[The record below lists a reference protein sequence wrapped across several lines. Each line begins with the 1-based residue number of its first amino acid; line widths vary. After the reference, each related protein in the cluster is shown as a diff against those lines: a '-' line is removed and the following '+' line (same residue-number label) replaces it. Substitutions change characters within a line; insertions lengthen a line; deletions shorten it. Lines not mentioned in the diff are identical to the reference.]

1 MPFEILEPATIES
14 IAAQKGV
21 NSKPTSRLQLE
32 SCADLWSQPV
42 IEIEWTI
49 RGLLPKGLYLLAD
62 REKGGKSYLAMQV
75 ALAVAQGR
83 PIFPNSD
90 DFRPDTPGRVHYYD
104 LEMDGETFK
113 SRLRELCKS
122 ADGLERMHRV
132 TELERLTESG
142 IAELS
147 ALQAGQR
154 ADLIV
159 LDTLTAAVRAGGSTN
174 QSIWKAEY
182 EELAC
187 LRDVAHKTDCSILVL
202 HHTNKTA
209 GASPFDSIA
218 GTRARG
224 AATDGNFVVSRNGN
238 VITLHAVTRRT
249 APIEIALGLF
259 RQGVPG
265 WSLIGDAK
273 AVKRSEERDAI
284 LRLLA
289 NGPSM
294 LARDIAETLGE
305 NRKAIGMRLTRMA
318 RDGEVERNPDGT
330 YAAVLSPRDAGSFAD
345 ER

>member
-1 MPFEILEPATIES
+1 MPFEIVEPATIES

-21 NSKPTSRLQLE
+21 NSKPTWGLQLE

-62 REKGGKSYLAMQV
+62 REKGGKSYLAMQA

-83 PIFPNSD
+83 PVFPNRD
-90 DFRPDTPGRVHYYD
+90 DFRPDAPGRVHYYD
-104 LEMDGETFK
+104 LEMDSETFK
-113 SRLRELCKS
+113 SRLRELCTS
-122 ADGLERMHRV
+122 SDGLENMCRV
-132 TELERLTESG
+132 TELERLTENG
-142 IAELS
+142 IKELS
-147 ALQAGQR
+147 ALQAR
-154 ADLIV
+154 NPADLIV

-187 LRDVAHKTDCSILVL
+187 LRDVAHKTNCTILVL

-224 AATDGNFVVSRNGN
+224 VATDGNFVVSRNGN
-238 VITLHAVTRRT
+238 TITLHAVTRRT
-249 APIEIALGLF
+249 APIELAMSLW
-259 RQGVPG
+259 RNGVPG
-265 WSLIGDAK
+265 WSLLGDASV
-273 AVKRSEERDAI
+273 VKRSAERDAV
-284 LRLLA
+284 LDLLA
-289 NGPSM
+289 AGPPM
-294 LARDIAETLGE
+294 TAKDIAEALGQ

-318 RDGEVERNPDGT
+318 RDGEVERRSDGT
-330 YAAVLSPRDAGSFAD
+330 YSAILSPREAGSFAQ
-345 ER
+345 